1 MSLKPLCQQW
11 GFTHVHGVRSLCYR
25 QKSFNWA
32 LGGNS
37 RTIHPTIHYAF
48 NRWLTSLK
56 CIMFP
61 NFFPP
66 LLLHSIFPLLLFK
79 PYRSNNVSHESHTW
93 SDAPA
98 NSYLPSSPP
107 GGCISC
113 YFSCKLD
120 LKSVPDPVCTV
131 AQWEL
136 FNFIPV
142 EWFIMASWWH
152 FKSIICLTVVF
163 DSHFHPWFW
172 K

>member
-1 MSLKPLCQQW
+1 MINITKM
-11 GFTHVHGVRSLCYR
+11 HYV
-25 QKSFNWA
+25 
-32 LGGNS
+32 
-37 RTIHPTIHYAF
+37 PTFY
-48 NRWLTSLK
+48 
-56 CIMFP
+56 
-61 NFFPP
+61 PP
-66 LLLHSIFPLLLFK
+66 LLLHSIFPLFK
-79 PYRSNNVSHESHTW
+79 PYRSNNVSHKSHIW

-107 GGCISC
+107 GGCIPC

-142 EWFIMASWWH
+142 EWFIMALWWH

-163 DSHFHPWFW
+163 DSHFQRPSLVLKTKESTVEGGLWVCATV
-172 K
+172 KVAQI